1 MTRHE
6 ANERMTE
13 IFSKHCNLSNEEY
26 MAFVY
31 EVELMVKTGNEV
43 QISMD
48 PVMIQMKCFQSVVDF
63 LKRSKLITDEQRK
76 SLIMLV
82 NEIYDDSWLKLHEG
96 KDENANRCVACGEII
111 PEGGQVCRMCM
122 ARNQGKERR
131 MENGAGSESQHG
143 QSARREV
150 G

>member
-96 KDENANRCVACGEII
+96 KDD
-111 PEGGQVCRMCM
+111 
-122 ARNQGKERR
+122 ER
-131 MENGAGSESQHG
+131 
-143 QSARREV
+143 
-150 G
+150 